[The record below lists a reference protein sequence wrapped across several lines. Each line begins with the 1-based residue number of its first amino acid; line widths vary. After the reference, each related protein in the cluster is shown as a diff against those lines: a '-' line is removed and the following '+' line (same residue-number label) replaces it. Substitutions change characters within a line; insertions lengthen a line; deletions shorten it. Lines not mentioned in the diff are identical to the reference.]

1 MKNNK
6 IIIVCAICVAI
17 LGVYSCDR
25 ESKTDSKY
33 DIQLDNM
40 FYALGQDV
48 EKECVFFKEDL
59 QRKEKSIIDKEN
71 HQFYFQVNK
80 DMNVYYNYLVEI
92 DSLSL
97 SHKENL
103 FFTDNEINVQGKLFL
118 KKSAAFNTQIINIIK
133 DESIRQKVNLL
144 LSVDDVKSEE
154 NIYFNYL
161 DYYYNGAPYKTFNF
175 LIKNR
180 KRNILLIKNEIIC
193 FLNNE

>member
-6 IIIVCAICVAI
+6 IIIACAICVAI

-25 ESKTDSKY
+25 QSKTDSKY

-48 EKECVFFKEDL
+48 EKECIFFKEDL
-59 QRKEKSIIDKEN
+59 QRKEKSIIDKGN
-71 HQFYFQVNK
+71 HQFYSQVNK

-97 SHKENL
+97 SHEENL
-103 FFTDNEINVQGKLFL
+103 FFTDNEINAQGKLFL
-118 KKSAAFNTQIINIIK
+118 KKSVAFNTQIINIIK
-133 DESIRQKVNLL
+133 DESIRQKINLL

-180 KRNILLIKNEIIC
+180 KRNILLVKNEIIC